1 MSSPARSLRR
11 RAAGALAAL
20 AIAATAAV
28 FVPAGTATA
37 ASDSTLTIGIAEHGA
52 NLNPFTSN
60 LDPDL
65 NAVALIY
72 PTLVWP
78 DPHGTPTHYLADKW
92 DTSSDKLTWT
102 FHLHPGLKWTDGK
115 PITAADV
122 AWTLNLIMH
131 NAAAATLNGA
141 LVANFASVT
150 APDETTVV
158 IKTKEPQANMLYIV
172 GLPIVPQHVWE
183 DRVPNLLKET
193 GTGTPLVGYGPFEL
207 KQYQTDG
214 AITMTANKDFFL
226 GAPGYDTLV
235 LQTYKDIN
243 PAVLGLKN
251 GDVDQVDKLEASD
264 YKALQG
270 DDSIYTYQQ
279 VGYRWTAVEIN
290 PGAKSKT
297 GKPLGTGNPILG
309 DATVRKAIAYGI
321 DRATLVKKVLQGL
334 GQVGS
339 GYLPPAFPEFSW
351 KPSPSE
357 TVGYDPDKANQLLD
371 QAGYAKGSD
380 GIRTD
385 PDTGKALSFR
395 LGTHTDDV
403 GDTSIAS
410 FLVSWMK
417 AIGIKLNIEP
427 MSNTALNANLAKGDW
442 DMLMD
447 GWGTGPDPTY
457 LLSIQTCGVLPDD
470 KAQGGQTDA
479 FFCDKKYDELFAK
492 QQQTFDPTERADIIK
507 QMEEILYAANDDI
520 ILYYQND
527 LAAIRNDAKD
537 GFIVGSKNGSG
548 FYPFQNAWSGYV
560 YAKPSAS
567 SDSSSSNTG
576 LIIGI
581 VVAVVVVAGVVAF
594 VLLRR
599 RATAADRM

>member
-1 MSSPARSLRR
+1 MSTTARSPRR
-11 RAAGALAAL
+11 RAAAALAAL
-20 AIAATAAV
+20 AIAATGTV
-28 FVPAGTATA
+28 FVPAGTASA
-37 ASDSTLTIGIAEHGA
+37 ASDSTLTIGIAEHGGT
-52 NLNPFTSN
+52 LNPFTAN

-65 NAVALIY
+65 NAIALMY

-78 DPHGTPTHYLADKW
+78 DAHGTPTHYLADKW
-92 DTSSDKLTWT
+92 TTSSDKLSWT
-102 FHLHPGLKWTDGK
+102 FNLHPGLKWSDGK

-122 AWTLNLIMH
+122 AWTFNLIMT
-131 NAAAATLNGA
+131 NTGAATANGQ
-141 LVANFASVT
+141 LVSNFASVT
-150 APDETTVV
+150 APNATTVV
-158 IKTKEPQANMLYIV
+158 IKTKKPQANMLYVV

-183 DRVPNLLKET
+183 ARVPNIVKET
-193 GTGTPLVGYGPFEL
+193 GTETPSVGYGPYKL

-226 GAPGYDTLV
+226 GAPGHDTLV

-264 YKALQG
+264 YKALQS
-270 DDSIYTYQQ
+270 DSSIFTYQE

-290 PGAKSKT
+290 PGAKSKS

-309 DATVRKAIAYGI
+309 DTTVRTAIAYGI

-351 KPSPSE
+351 KPSPSD
-357 TVGYDPDKANQLLD
+357 TIGYDPAKANQLLD

-380 GIRTD
+380 GVRTD
-385 PDTGKALSFR
+385 PRTGKPLSFR

-403 GDTSIAS
+403 SDTSIAS

-427 MSNTALNANLAKGDW
+427 MSNTALNANLANGDW
-442 DMLMD
+442 DLLMD

-457 LLSIQTCGVLPDD
+457 LLGIQTCGVLPDD
-470 KAQGGQTDA
+470 KAEGGQTDA
-479 FFCDKKYDELFAK
+479 FFCDPHYDALNSQ
-492 QQQTFDPTERADIIK
+492 QQQTFDPTQRANIIK
-507 QMEEILYAANDDI
+507 QMEQILYKANDDI

-527 LAAIRNDAKD
+527 LAAIRKD
-537 GFIVGSKNGSG
+537 SMKGFIAGSKNSEG
-548 FYPFQNAWSGYV
+548 FYPYQNPWVGYIRATASG
-560 YAKPSAS
+560 S
-567 SDSSSSNTG
+567 SSSSSSNTG

-581 VVAVVVVAGVVAF
+581 VVAVVVVAGIALFVV
-594 VLLRR
+594 LRR
-599 RATAADRM
+599 RTTAADRM